1 VTFKTSPLLVVPV
14 YNYIVRVAK
23 QNFNWYRAF
32 ENEFIAKILRKDVSC
47 HKMNSRPCIFYLLLE
62 RYPLMQVAIFEDEVV
77 LGGRTERL
85 VCFVGLCLDFF

>member
-1 VTFKTSPLLVVPV
+1 MTFKTSPLLVVPV
-14 YNYIVRVAK
+14 YNYIVRVGK

-47 HKMNSRPCIFYLLLE
+47 HKMNSRLCIFYLLLE

-77 LGGRTERL
+77 FGG
-85 VCFVGLCLDFF
+85 